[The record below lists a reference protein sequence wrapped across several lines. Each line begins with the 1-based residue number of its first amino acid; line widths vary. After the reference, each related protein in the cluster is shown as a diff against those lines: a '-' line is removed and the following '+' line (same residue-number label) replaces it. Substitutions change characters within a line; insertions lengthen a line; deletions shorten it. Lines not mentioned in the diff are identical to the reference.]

1 MTAIGPGAMDTPS
14 FYPAEGADAQAYHK
28 ATAAL
33 SKFTMRDLT
42 DIEDIV
48 PFIRFLV
55 SDG

>member
-1 MTAIGPGAMDTPS
+1 MDTPS